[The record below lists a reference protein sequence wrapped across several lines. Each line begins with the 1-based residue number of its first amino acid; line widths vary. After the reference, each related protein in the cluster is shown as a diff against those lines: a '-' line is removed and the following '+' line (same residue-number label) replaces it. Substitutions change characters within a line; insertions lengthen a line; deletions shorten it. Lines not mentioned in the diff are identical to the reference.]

1 MQGKKGSIFQKGE
14 KIDGPLSQSL
24 FDQLKKK
31 SFELQEMKTF
41 MDVVNKVKIP
51 AEIKNIKVASAFAEF
66 SLKRMTKELKN
77 CIEGDVSL
85 RHNRIA
91 TNMEQMLED
100 QDKIDQFNEKHGNI
114 LQDSQLLD
122 YA

>member
-1 MQGKKGSIFQKGE
+1 M
-14 KIDGPLSQSL
+14 

-31 SFELQEMKTF
+31 SFELLEMKNF

-51 AEIKNIKVASAFAEF
+51 VEIKNIRVASAFAEF
-66 SLKRMTKELKN
+66 SLKRITKELKN

-91 TNMEQMLED
+91 SNMEQMLED
-100 QDKIDQFNEKHGNI
+100 QDKLDQFNEKYSNI
-114 LQDSQLLD
+114 LQD
-122 YA
+122 A